1 MIIFVAKLKS
11 PMQTVQKVI
20 QYLYLFI
27 AVFFIYES
35 VRWWNEDNGKA
46 IMLLVFALLAVGM
59 YFFKKHFR
67 KKMNNN
73 Q

>member
-1 MIIFVAKLKS
+1 ML
-11 PMQTVQKVI
+11 QKII
-20 QYLYLFI
+20 QYIYLFI
-27 AVFFIYES
+27 AVFFIYET
-35 VRWWNEDNGKA
+35 VRLWNEDRAKA
-46 IMLLVFALLAVGM
+46 YMLLFFAVLAVGM

>member
-1 MIIFVAKLKS
+1 ML
-11 PMQTVQKVI
+11 QKII
-20 QYLYLFI
+20 QYIYLFI
-27 AVFFIYES
+27 AVFFIYET
-35 VRWWNEDNGKA
+35 VRLWNEDRAKA
-46 IMLLVFALLAVGM
+46 YMLLFFSVLAVGM